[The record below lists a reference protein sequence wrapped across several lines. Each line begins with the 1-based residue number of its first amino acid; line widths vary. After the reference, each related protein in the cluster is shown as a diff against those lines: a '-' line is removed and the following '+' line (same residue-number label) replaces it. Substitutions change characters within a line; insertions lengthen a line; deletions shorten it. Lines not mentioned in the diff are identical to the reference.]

1 MQPANDNTPRPAWFD
16 AKLSEYSPMINKLA
30 NNARRRG
37 GADDLAQ
44 DIRLAAMER
53 WESYRPDDFKFGTW
67 IAWVARSVIST
78 AKIKAE
84 TKKRTVVMADRQVS
98 APATQ
103 QVHAEL
109 AEVLSRLSGTRDSE
123 VLLRFA
129 MGEDL
134 AAIGA
139 EMGIS
144 RERARQLCE
153 RERKRL
159 IRMAA

>member
-1 MQPANDNTPRPAWFD
+1 MQAANDNQRPAEFD
-16 AKLSEYSPMINKLA
+16 ARLAEYSPMINKLA
-30 NNARRRG
+30 NNARRSG

-53 WESYRPDDFKFGTW
+53 WQSYRPEDFKFGTW
-67 IAWVARSVIST
+67 LAWVTRSVVSD
-78 AKIKAE
+78 AKIKAA
-84 TKKRTVVMADRQVS
+84 TKKRTAVVMTDHRVS

-103 QVHAEL
+103 QIHAEL
-109 AEVLSRLSGTRDSE
+109 VEVLSRLSGTRDSD

-159 IRMAA
+159 ARMAA